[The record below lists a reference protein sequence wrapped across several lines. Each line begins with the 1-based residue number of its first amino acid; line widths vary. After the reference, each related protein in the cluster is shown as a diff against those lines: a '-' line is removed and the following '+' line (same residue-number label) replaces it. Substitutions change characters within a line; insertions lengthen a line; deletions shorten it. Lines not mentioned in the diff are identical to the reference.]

1 MFFRR
6 RIALVIVATTLLVS
20 TSATAQT
27 PPTDPPAP
35 APAAD
40 TPTALAA
47 KATEVNAAVAALEA
61 KLPALASALD
71 AAEAKVA
78 LLGGSITDAQRSASE
93 LVNEAKQQAITAYL
107 RGDAS
112 SQSYAMA
119 LAIGQNNSNDAAWSL
134 GMVQIN
140 NRRTVDLIR
149 AANSRGSQA
158 SRELTD
164 ALALRDRAR
173 DAVSRLSLD
182 ISNTRVTSK
191 VVAEQLTQSV
201 VALAPGTI
209 DGMTTVAYDAYRRAA
224 VAVGAENPKC
234 GLRWELLAA
243 IGRTESGHGLGRLD
257 STGLTSPPILG
268 PSIGADTDRGEIDTD
283 PLKDH
288 AVGPMQFIP
297 STWRSYG
304 ADGNGDGK
312 IDINNIYDESLAAGR
327 YLCVAAGA
335 LTLTT
340 KEGVTKAILAYNPNQ
355 EYLRTVGGRYES
367 LAQDSA
373 RGWFSTAV
381 LPNAPAPTGNPGG
394 ATGGAAPVDPISTP
408 TPDTQ
413 TRTLQ
418 LFNATTP
425 AVSIVPG
432 DPAPAV
438 CESPTARLASRA
450 GMYRCTVG
458 GDVLDPCI
466 AAPYD
471 LTLLACVTDPEQPVR
486 IIKVANA
493 MPSVPAQAPPP
504 FYALVLLGN
513 DRCLPIVPVGAPT
526 PVVTPTTTT
535 TSTIPVTTVPVATT
549 VAVTVPAPAPAT
561 TIASPASSVTT
572 TTTTATIAA
581 AAPAA
586 GSTTSLA
593 PKRSLGL
600 SEPLSGKQVSLAAPL
615 RSFSAAQPGLAPGEP
630 APEYKCASGA
640 EVIGQ
645 PAVTA
650 GVWTVLV
657 RQSGIAQRQVPVTL
671 AWQ

>member
-1 MFFRR
+1 MSLGRR
-6 RIALVIVATTLLVS
+6 LVVACFVSALLVP

-27 PPTDPPAP
+27 PPTDPPTTT
-35 APAAD
+35 PAAD
-40 TPTALAA
+40 TPAALAA
-47 KATEVNAAVAALEA
+47 KASQVNAAVAALEA
-61 KLPALASALD
+61 KLPALAADLD
-71 AAEAKVA
+71 AAEEKVTR
-78 LLGGSITDAQRSASE
+78 LGGSITEAQRSASE
-93 LVNEAKQQAITAYL
+93 LVNDAKQQAVTAYL

-134 GMVQIN
+134 GMIQIN
-140 NRRTVDLIR
+140 NRHTVDLIR

-164 ALALRDRAR
+164 ALAARDHTR
-173 DAVSRLSLD
+173 DAVSRLTLE

-224 VAVGAENPKC
+224 VGVGAENLKC

-257 STGLTSPPILG
+257 STGRTSPPILG
-268 PSIGADTDRGEIDTD
+268 PSIGADTDKGEIDTD
-283 PLKDH
+283 PNQDH

-335 LTLTT
+335 LTLST

-355 EYLRTVGGRYES
+355 EYLRTVGSRYEA

-381 LPNAPAPTGNPGG
+381 LPAAPPPSGNPGG
-394 ATGGAAPVDPISTP
+394 VTGGAAPADPISTP
-408 TPDTQ
+408 TADTQ

-418 LFNATTP
+418 LFSATAL
-425 AVSIVPG
+425 AVSASPG
-432 DPAPAV
+432 DPTPAV

-450 GMYRCTVG
+450 GMYRCTAG
-458 GDVLDPCI
+458 SDVLDPCV

-486 IIKVANA
+486 MITVGNA
-493 MPSVPAQAPPP
+493 MPSGAPQLPPP
-504 FYALVLLGN
+504 FFALVLLGN
-513 DRCLPIVPVGAPT
+513 DRCLPVIPAGAPA

-535 TSTIPVTTVPVATT
+535 TSTTVAATTTTVPAVASTT
-549 VAVTVPAPAPAT
+549 VPTVPASST
-561 TIASPASSVTT
+561 TIAAPTSSVATT
-572 TTTTATIAA
+572 TTTTTVASAA
-581 AAPAA
+581 AAAA
-586 GSTTSLA
+586 LTSSTTLT
-593 PKRSLGL
+593 PKRSLSFAVPQRATAQPTL
-600 SEPLSGKQVSLAAPL
+600 AASEPVA
-615 RSFSAAQPGLAPGEP
+615 
-630 APEYKCASGA
+630 EYKCASGA

-650 GVWTVLV
+650 GVWTAIV
-657 RQSGIAQRQVPVTL
+657 RQAGIAQRQVPVTL
-671 AWQ
+671 AWK

>member
-1 MFFRR
+1 MPLARR
-6 RIALVIVATTLLVS
+6 LVISCFVAALLVP

-27 PPTDPPAP
+27 APVDPPTTTPAP
-35 APAAD
+35 D
-40 TPTALAA
+40 TPAALAA
-47 KATEVNAAVAALEA
+47 KASQVNAAVAALEA
-61 KLPALASALD
+61 KLPGLAADLD
-71 AAEAKVA
+71 AAEAKVTK
-78 LLGGSITDAQRSASE
+78 LGGSITEAQRSASE
-93 LVNEAKQQAITAYL
+93 LVNDAKQQAITAYL

-134 GMVQIN
+134 GMIQIN
-140 NRRTVDLIR
+140 NRHTVDLIR

-164 ALALRDRAR
+164 ALGARDRAR
-173 DAVSRLSLD
+173 DAVSRLALE
-182 ISNTRVTSK
+182 ISNSRVTSK

-224 VAVGAENPKC
+224 VGVGAENPKC

-257 STGLTSPPILG
+257 STGRTSPPILG

-283 PLKDH
+283 PNQDH

-335 LTLTT
+335 LTLST

-355 EYLRTVGGRYES
+355 EYLRTVGSRYEA

-381 LPNAPAPTGNPGG
+381 LPVAPPPSNTGG
-394 ATGGAAPVDPISTP
+394 ATGGAAPADPISTP
-408 TPDTQ
+408 TADTQ
-413 TRTLQ
+413 TRALQ
-418 LFNATTP
+418 VFSATAL
-425 AVSIVPG
+425 AVSAAPG

-438 CESPTARLASRA
+438 CESPTARLATRA

-458 GDVLDPCI
+458 SDVLDPCI

-486 IIKVANA
+486 MIKVGNA
-493 MPSVPAQAPPP
+493 MPSVAPQSPPP
-504 FYALVLLGN
+504 FFALVLLGN
-513 DRCLPIVPVGAPT
+513 DRCLPVVPAGAPA
-526 PVVTPTTTT
+526 PVITPTTTT
-535 TSTIPVTTVPVATT
+535 TSTTVAATTTTVPTVESTTASTVPASSTT
-549 VAVTVPAPAPAT
+549 VAA
-561 TIASPASSVTT
+561 PASSLATT
-572 TTTTATIAA
+572 TTTTTTTTVAVAA
-581 AAPAA
+581 VTA
-586 GSTTSLA
+586 STTLA
-593 PKRSLGL
+593 PKRSL
-600 SEPLSGKQVSLAAPL
+600 SFAIPQRAFAQPTLAA
-615 RSFSAAQPGLAPGEP
+615 GEP
-630 APEYKCASGA
+630 VAEYKCASGA

-650 GVWTVLV
+650 GVWTAIV
-657 RQSGIAQRQVPVTL
+657 RQAGIAQRQVPVTL
-671 AWQ
+671 AWK

>member
-1 MFFRR
+1 MSLCRR
-6 RIALVIVATTLLVS
+6 LVAACCVTALLVP

-27 PPTDPPAP
+27 PPTDPPTTT
-35 APAAD
+35 PAAD
-40 TPTALAA
+40 TPAALAA
-47 KATEVNAAVAALEA
+47 KASQVNAAVAALEA
-61 KLPALASALD
+61 KLPALAADLD
-71 AAEAKVA
+71 AAEAKVTQ
-78 LLGGSITDAQRSASE
+78 LGGSITEAQRSASE
-93 LVNEAKQQAITAYL
+93 LVNDAKQQAVTAYL

-134 GMVQIN
+134 GMIQIN
-140 NRRTVDLIR
+140 NRHTVDLIR

-164 ALALRDRAR
+164 ALAARDHAR
-173 DAVSRLSLD
+173 DAVSRLALE
-182 ISNTRVTSK
+182 ISNSRVTSK

-224 VAVGAENPKC
+224 VGVGAENPKC

-257 STGLTSPPILG
+257 STGRTSPPILG
-268 PSIGADTDRGEIDTD
+268 PSIGADTDKGEIDTD
-283 PLKDH
+283 PNQDH

-304 ADGNGDGK
+304 ADGNGDGRV
-312 IDINNIYDESLAAGR
+312 DINNIYDESLAAGR

-335 LTLTT
+335 LTLST

-355 EYLRTVGGRYES
+355 EYLRTVGSRYEA

-381 LPNAPAPTGNPGG
+381 LPDAPPPSGNPGG
-394 ATGGAAPVDPISTP
+394 VTGGAAPVDPISTP
-408 TPDTQ
+408 TSDTQ

-418 LFNATTP
+418 VFSATAL
-425 AVSIVPG
+425 AVPTVPG

-438 CESPTARLASRA
+438 CESPTARLATRA
-450 GMYRCTVG
+450 GMYRCTAG
-458 GDVLDPCI
+458 SEVLDPCI

-486 IIKVANA
+486 MIKVGEA
-493 MPSVPAQAPPP
+493 MPSVAPQSPPP
-504 FYALVLLGN
+504 FFALVLLGN
-513 DRCLPIVPVGAPT
+513 DRCLPVIPAGAPV

-535 TSTIPVTTVPVATT
+535 TSTTVAATTTTIPAVTSAPTSSTT
-549 VAVTVPAPAPAT
+549 VAA
-561 TIASPASSVTT
+561 PASSVASTT
-572 TTTTATIAA
+572 TTTTTTIAGA
-581 AAPAA
+581 VTT
-586 GSTTSLA
+586 STTLA
-593 PKRSLGL
+593 PKRSLSFAL
-600 SEPLSGKQVSLAAPL
+600 PQRALAPTLAA
-615 RSFSAAQPGLAPGEP
+615 GEP
-630 APEYKCASGA
+630 VAEYKCASGA

-645 PAVTA
+645 PAVTT
-650 GVWTVLV
+650 GIWTATV
-657 RQSGIAQRQVPVTL
+657 RQTGIAQRQVPVTL
-671 AWQ
+671 AWK

>member
-1 MFFRR
+1 MSLGRR
-6 RIALVIVATTLLVS
+6 FVVSCFVAALLVP

-27 PPTDPPAP
+27 APVDPPRTTP
-35 APAAD
+35 TAD
-40 TPTALAA
+40 TPAALAA
-47 KATEVNAAVAALEA
+47 KASQVNAAVAALEA
-61 KLPALASALD
+61 KLPALAGDLD
-71 AAEAKVA
+71 AAEAKVTK
-78 LLGGSITDAQRSASE
+78 LGGSITEAQRSASE
-93 LVNEAKQQAITAYL
+93 LVNDAKQQAITAYL

-134 GMVQIN
+134 GMIQIN
-140 NRRTVDLIR
+140 NRHTVDLIR

-164 ALALRDRAR
+164 ALGARDHAR
-173 DAVSRLSLD
+173 DAVSRLALE
-182 ISNTRVTSK
+182 ISNSRVTSK

-224 VAVGAENPKC
+224 VGVGADNPKC

-257 STGLTSPPILG
+257 STGRTSPPILG

-283 PLKDH
+283 PNQDH

-335 LTLTT
+335 LTLST

-355 EYLRTVGGRYES
+355 EYLRTVGSRYEA

-381 LPNAPAPTGNPGG
+381 LPAAPPPSGNPGG
-394 ATGGAAPVDPISTP
+394 VTGGAAPADPIGTP
-408 TPDTQ
+408 TADTQ

-418 LFNATTP
+418 LFSATAL
-425 AVSIVPG
+425 AVSASPG
-432 DPAPAV
+432 DPTLAV

-458 GDVLDPCI
+458 SDVLDPCI

-471 LTLLACVTDPEQPVR
+471 LTLLACITDPEQPVR
-486 IIKVANA
+486 MITVGNA
-493 MPSVPAQAPPP
+493 MPSGAPQSPPP
-504 FYALVLLGN
+504 FFALVLLGN
-513 DRCLPIVPVGAPT
+513 DRCLPVVPTGAPA

-535 TSTIPVTTVPVATT
+535 TSTTVAATTTTAAVVASTPAPTVPASSTT
-549 VAVTVPAPAPAT
+549 VAAPT
-561 TIASPASSVTT
+561 SSVAT
-572 TTTTATIAA
+572 TTTTATTVGTAA
-581 AAPAA
+581 AAVTS
-586 GSTTSLA
+586 STTLA
-593 PKRSLGL
+593 PKRSL
-600 SEPLSGKQVSLAAPL
+600 
-615 RSFSAAQPGLAPGEP
+615 SFAVPQRAAAQPTLAAGEP
-630 APEYKCASGA
+630 VAEYKCASGA

-645 PAVTA
+645 PAVTT
-650 GVWTVLV
+650 GVWTVIV
-657 RQSGIAQRQVPVTL
+657 RQTGIAQRQVPVTL
-671 AWQ
+671 AWK

>member
-1 MFFRR
+1 MSLGRR
-6 RIALVIVATTLLVS
+6 LVVACFVSALLVP

-27 PPTDPPAP
+27 PPTDPPTTT
-35 APAAD
+35 PAAD
-40 TPTALAA
+40 TPAALAA
-47 KATEVNAAVAALEA
+47 KASQVNAAVAALEA
-61 KLPALASALD
+61 KLPALAADLD
-71 AAEAKVA
+71 AAEEKVTR
-78 LLGGSITDAQRSASE
+78 LGGSITEAQRSASE
-93 LVNEAKQQAITAYL
+93 LVNDAKQQAVTAYL

-134 GMVQIN
+134 GMIQIN
-140 NRRTVDLIR
+140 NRHTVDLIR

-164 ALALRDRAR
+164 ALAARDHAR
-173 DAVSRLSLD
+173 DAVSRLTLE

-224 VAVGAENPKC
+224 VGVGAENLKC

-257 STGLTSPPILG
+257 STGRTSPPILG
-268 PSIGADTDRGEIDTD
+268 PSIGADTDKGEIDTD
-283 PLKDH
+283 PNQDH

-335 LTLTT
+335 LTLST

-355 EYLRTVGGRYES
+355 EYLRTVGSRYEA

-381 LPNAPAPTGNPGG
+381 LPAAPPPSGNPGG
-394 ATGGAAPVDPISTP
+394 VTGGAAPADPISTP
-408 TPDTQ
+408 TADTQ

-418 LFNATTP
+418 LFSATAL
-425 AVSIVPG
+425 AVSASPG
-432 DPAPAV
+432 DPTPAV

-450 GMYRCTVG
+450 GMYRCTAG
-458 GDVLDPCI
+458 SDVLDPCV

-486 IIKVANA
+486 MITVGNA
-493 MPSVPAQAPPP
+493 MPSGAPQLPPP
-504 FYALVLLGN
+504 FFALVLLGN
-513 DRCLPIVPVGAPT
+513 DRCLPVIPAGAPA

-535 TSTIPVTTVPVATT
+535 TSTTVAATTTTVPAVASTT
-549 VAVTVPAPAPAT
+549 VPTVPASST
-561 TIASPASSVTT
+561 TIAAPTSSVATT
-572 TTTTATIAA
+572 TTTTTVASAA
-581 AAPAA
+581 AAAA
-586 GSTTSLA
+586 LTSSTTLT
-593 PKRSLGL
+593 PKRSLSFAVPQRATAQPTL
-600 SEPLSGKQVSLAAPL
+600 AASEPVA
-615 RSFSAAQPGLAPGEP
+615 
-630 APEYKCASGA
+630 EYKCASGA

-650 GVWTVLV
+650 GVWTAIV
-657 RQSGIAQRQVPVTL
+657 RQAGIAQRQVPVTL
-671 AWQ
+671 AWK

>member
-1 MFFRR
+1 MSPGRR
-6 RIALVIVATTLLVS
+6 LVVACSVVALLVP

-27 PPTDPPAP
+27 PPTDPPTTT
-35 APAAD
+35 PAAD
-40 TPTALAA
+40 TPAALAA
-47 KATEVNAAVAALEA
+47 KASQVNAAVAALEA
-61 KLPALASALD
+61 KLPALAADLD
-71 AAEAKVA
+71 AAEATVTK
-78 LLGGSITDAQRSASE
+78 LGGSITEAQRSASE
-93 LVNEAKQQAITAYL
+93 LVNDAKQQAVTAYL

-134 GMVQIN
+134 GMIQIN
-140 NRRTVDLIR
+140 NRHTVDLIR

-164 ALALRDRAR
+164 ALAARDHAR
-173 DAVSRLSLD
+173 DAVSRLALE

-224 VAVGAENPKC
+224 VGVGAENPKC

-257 STGLTSPPILG
+257 STGRTSPPILG
-268 PSIGADTDRGEIDTD
+268 PSIGADTDKGEIDTD
-283 PLKDH
+283 PNQDH

-335 LTLTT
+335 LTLST

-355 EYLRTVGGRYES
+355 EYLRTVGSRYEA

-381 LPNAPAPTGNPGG
+381 LPAAPPPSGNPGS
-394 ATGGAAPVDPISTP
+394 ATGGAAPADPISTP

-418 LFNATTP
+418 VFSATALAVP
-425 AVSIVPG
+425 AAPG
-432 DPAPAV
+432 DPTPAV
-438 CESPTARLASRA
+438 CESPTARLATRA

-458 GDVLDPCI
+458 SDVLDPCI

-471 LTLLACVTDPEQPVR
+471 LTLLACITDPEQPVHM
-486 IIKVANA
+486 ITVGNA
-493 MPSVPAQAPPP
+493 MPSVAPQSPPP
-504 FYALVLLGN
+504 FFALVLLGN
-513 DRCLPIVPVGAPT
+513 DRCLPVVPAGAPA

-535 TSTIPVTTVPVATT
+535 TTTATTT
-549 VAVTVPAPAPAT
+549 VAATTTTVAAVASTPAPVV
-561 TIASPASSVTT
+561 PASSTTVAAPTSSVATT
-572 TTTTATIAA
+572 TTTTTVATAA
-581 AAPAA
+581 SAVTS
-586 GSTTSLA
+586 STTLT
-593 PKRSLGL
+593 PKRSL
-600 SEPLSGKQVSLAAPL
+600 
-615 RSFSAAQPGLAPGEP
+615 SFAVPQRAAAQPTLAAGEP
-630 APEYKCASGA
+630 VAEYKCASGA

-645 PAVTA
+645 PAVTS
-650 GVWTVLV
+650 GVWTAIV
-657 RQSGIAQRQVPVTL
+657 RQTGIAQRQVPVTL
-671 AWQ
+671 AWK

>member
-1 MFFRR
+1 MSVGRR
-6 RIALVIVATTLLVS
+6 LVVACFITALLVP

-27 PPTDPPAP
+27 PPADPPTTT
-35 APAAD
+35 PAAD
-40 TPTALAA
+40 TPAALAA
-47 KATEVNAAVAALEA
+47 KASQINAAVAALEA
-61 KLPALASALD
+61 KLPALATDLD
-71 AAEAKVA
+71 AAEAKVTK
-78 LLGGSITDAQRSASE
+78 LGGSITEAQRSASE
-93 LVNEAKQQAITAYL
+93 LVNDAKQQAVTAYL

-112 SQSYAMA
+112 RQSYAMA

-134 GMVQIN
+134 GMIQIN
-140 NRRTVDLIR
+140 NRHTVDLIR

-164 ALALRDRAR
+164 ALAARDHAR
-173 DAVSRLSLD
+173 DAVSRLTLE
-182 ISNTRVTSK
+182 ISNSRVTSK

-224 VAVGAENPKC
+224 VGVGAENPKC

-257 STGLTSPPILG
+257 STGRTSPPILG
-268 PSIGADTDRGEIDTD
+268 PSIGADTDKGQIDTD
-283 PLKDH
+283 PNQDH

-335 LTLTT
+335 LTLST

-355 EYLRTVGGRYES
+355 EYLRTVGSRYEA

-381 LPNAPAPTGNPGG
+381 LPAAPPPSGNPSGV
-394 ATGGAAPVDPISTP
+394 TGGAAPVDPISTP
-408 TPDTQ
+408 TADTQ

-418 LFNATTP
+418 VFSATAL
-425 AVSIVPG
+425 AVSASPG
-432 DPAPAV
+432 DPTPAV
-438 CESPTARLASRA
+438 CESPTARLATRA
-450 GMYRCTVG
+450 GMYRCTAG
-458 GDVLDPCI
+458 SDVLDPCI

-486 IIKVANA
+486 IIKVGEA
-493 MPSVPAQAPPP
+493 MPSVAPQSPPP
-504 FYALVLLGN
+504 FFALVLLGN
-513 DRCLPIVPVGAPT
+513 DRCLPVIPAGAPA

-535 TSTIPVTTVPVATT
+535 TSTTVAATTTTVPAVAST
-549 VAVTVPAPAPAT
+549 AVPTVPASST
-561 TIASPASSVTT
+561 TIAAPTSSVA
-572 TTTTATIAA
+572 TATTSTVATAA
-581 AAPAA
+581 AAVTS
-586 GSTTSLA
+586 STTLA
-593 PKRSLGL
+593 PKRSLSFAVPQRATAQPTL
-600 SEPLSGKQVSLAAPL
+600 AASEPVA
-615 RSFSAAQPGLAPGEP
+615 
-630 APEYKCASGA
+630 EYKCASGA

-650 GVWTVLV
+650 GVWTVIV
-657 RQSGIAQRQVPVTL
+657 RQAGIAQRQVPVTL
-671 AWQ
+671 AWK